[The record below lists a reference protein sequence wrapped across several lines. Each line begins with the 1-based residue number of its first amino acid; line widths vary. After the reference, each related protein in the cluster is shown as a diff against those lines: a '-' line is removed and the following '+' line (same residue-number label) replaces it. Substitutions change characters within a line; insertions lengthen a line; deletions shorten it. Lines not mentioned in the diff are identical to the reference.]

1 MSNQNRRREAQQK
14 APRGSSAGREN
25 PGGEEK
31 LARRAAQQ
39 TECVFETLLGWK
51 VYPDRVVLIAVD
63 GRKHEIPVLELIN
76 IHLEEA

>member
-14 APRGSSAGREN
+14 APRGSSAGREI
-25 PGGEEK
+25 PGEEN
-31 LARRAAQQ
+31 LVRRAAQQ
-39 TECVFETLLGWK
+39 TECAFETLLGWK